1 VAVFLQFSY
10 DKRVTDKAARSSIL
24 QSAGLASRYP
34 TLGKF
39 VLGAADPV
47 KSNDNDDVAAP
58 VVDQPVSS
66 TSTAVQSQ
74 AAPTDDLS
82 IASPPPPV
90 VPDLAPSP
98 ALDPVSPPPTSV
110 PTPPPAA
117 STDDEDL
124 ELLDNLVATTLLS
137 RPQDQPQPTTGSR
150 QKELLETAPAP
161 VDSAQEATQ
170 EAAPEAGTEAAPAAE
185 SPELQELTAEL
196 REVSKETKEQREQAE
211 IKEKQAAI
219 SELAKT
225 AITPVSVSDKPVVVL
240 PITAKSKEE
249 ARFKSPKHSVVWLW
263 EWCKKIAKIF
273 DGAVVYKEEVE
284 NPPAA

>member
-1 VAVFLQFSY
+1 M
-10 DKRVTDKAARSSIL
+10 TDNPARSSIL

-39 VLGAADPV
+39 VLG
-47 KSNDNDDVAAP
+47 SN
-58 VVDQPVSS
+58 Q
-66 TSTAVQSQ
+66 TA
-74 AAPTDDLS
+74 
-82 IASPPPPV
+82 ASP
-90 VPDLAPSP
+90 ASP
-98 ALDPVSPPPTSV
+98 A
-110 PTPPPAA
+110 TPPPAPLSPPPA
-117 STDDEDL
+117 TDADL
-124 ELLDNLVATTLLS
+124 DLLDNLVATTLLN
-137 RPQDQPQPTTGSR
+137 RAQDQAAVSAPPPPPSPTGAR
-150 QKELLETAPAP
+150 QKELLELQPTPA
-161 VDSAQEATQ
+161 DSAPEASVEAASETAV
-170 EAAPEAGTEAAPAAE
+170 EAAPSAE

-211 IKEKQAAI
+211 IKEKQAAL

-225 AITPVSVSDKPVVVL
+225 ATTPVSVSDKPVVVL

-249 ARFKSPKHSVVWLW
+249 VRFKSPKYSVVWLW